1 MWGASVKL
9 HLTFITKSVASI
21 SVVQNTLHLLYLCL
35 QNPVENRQTHLP
47 LNVINLMLIN
57 VIRAQAESRT
67 QMFGRQ
73 RRDVAQFHVGLQAQC
88 TQCTHCRRNVH
99 RVIPVQDKNERRLLN
114 IVFIRV
120 YFTCLCM
127 AQDLRKD
134 ILLWLVQSLFEG

>member
-35 QNPVENRQTHLP
+35 LNPVENRQTHLP
-47 LNVINLMLIN
+47 LNVKNLMLIN
-57 VIRAQAESRT
+57 VIRAQAESHT

-127 AQDLRKD
+127 AQSPKRHFVVART
-134 ILLWLVQSLFEG
+134 IAF

>member
-9 HLTFITKSVASI
+9 HLTFITTSVA

-73 RRDVAQFHVGLQAQC
+73 RRDVAQFHVGLQAQL
-88 TQCTHCRRNVH
+88 H
-99 RVIPVQDKNERRLLN
+99 
-114 IVFIRV
+114 
-120 YFTCLCM
+120 M
-127 AQDLRKD
+127 
-134 ILLWLVQSLFEG
+134 